1 METPET
7 RDVTPAPIQEPDELA
22 SAWQE
27 YLQKCC
33 EVGQITYQLDQING
47 QTRQME
53 KNLEVTQAAV
63 KKAAAKHRELQS
75 KSLEKLKPVENK
87 EAVSH

>member
-7 RDVTPAPIQEPDELA
+7 RDVTLVPVKEPDELA
-22 SAWQE
+22 AAWQE

-33 EVGQITYQLDQING
+33 EVGQIRFQLDQIG
-47 QTRQME
+47 SQTRQIE
-53 KNLEVTQAAV
+53 KNLEVTEAAV
-63 KKAAAKHRELQS
+63 KKAANKHRELQS
-75 KSLEKLKPVENK
+75 KSLEKLKPVESK